1 MMRPEPALWFEIL
14 APREDALGIAEAIAA
29 AGLAEFEAPAGG
41 GDDPMHVVCGPL
53 IQRFR
58 DLEREFGHLWQ
69 SLVSQPLRAFPNEML
84 PIALD
89 QLEAWAREARPVL
102 ASIERAGS
110 EQALLDTWLTLLDAG
125 VVDDS
130 ERRAL
135 AGGALPAAIY
145 ECPRAEE
152 LRAPGAVL
160 LKPLASAGPP
170 LVLAI
175 GPAASMA
182 ELTESV
188 RGLGGHALAVPEGI
202 ARADARSILASRR
215 ASCEEASRDGRLRLE
230 ALAARFGLAE
240 AVSSAR
246 RVCWCVDNAR
256 AVEAR
261 PALCRLTGWTCEP
274 AGLKRRLAEQ
284 AAPTLLRFSAPP
296 REMRVPLVLRN
307 PWWARPYEAFCGLLG
322 MPAHDAADPSALVA
336 LVFPLLFGYMFGD
349 LGQGLLIAALGLV
362 LGRRWT
368 LANLLVPAG
377 LSAAFFGWV
386 FGSFFSLHGVVA
398 ARWVEPL
405 ADPMPVLLIPLG
417 LGAVLLCA
425 GLVLAGF
432 EARWRGELSSWLS
445 DDAPALALYLGGL
458 ACLAPGVAPAA
469 ALTAA
474 VALAMALVLRRARG
488 SGEVLRRIG
497 GSLERSFQLVINTVS
512 FVRVGAFAI
521 AHAGLSSAVLLLAE
535 AAGGGAAAVLVIVVG
550 NLLIVALELLVVSIQ
565 TTRLVLFEF
574 FTRFFLA
581 SGRAFR
587 PASPPPTGY
596 LRENHH
602 EA

>member
-1 MMRPEPALWFEIL
+1 MMRPQPALWFEIL

-29 AGLAEFEAPAGG
+29 AGLAEFESPASGREG
-41 GDDPMHVVCGPL
+41 AMHAQCEPL
-53 IQRFR
+53 IQRYR

-69 SLVSQPLRAFPNEML
+69 ALVAEPLRAFPYEML
-84 PIALD
+84 PLALERI
-89 QLEAWAREARPVL
+89 EAWAREARPVL
-102 ASIERAGS
+102 ATIESAQA
-110 EQALLDTWLTLLDAG
+110 EQALLDSWLSLLDASAL
-125 VVDDS
+125 DPS

-135 AGGALPAAIY
+135 AGGAVPAAIY
-145 ECPRAEE
+145 RCPRGEE
-152 LRAPGAVL
+152 LRAPADVL
-160 LKPLASAGPP
+160 LKPLAAAGGP
-170 LVLAI
+170 LLLAI
-175 GPAASMA
+175 GPAGSMA
-182 ELTESV
+182 ELTE
-188 RGLGGHALAVPEGI
+188 RIHALGGQALGVPDGV
-202 ARADARSILASRR
+202 ASADAGTRLANRSTACAETVR
-215 ASCEEASRDGRLRLE
+215 AGRQRLE
-230 ALAARFGLAE
+230 ALAAECGLAE

-256 AVEAR
+256 AVEDR
-261 PALCRLTGWTCEP
+261 RALCRLTGWTCEP
-274 AGLKRRLAEQ
+274 EALRSRIAEQ
-284 AAPTLLRFSAPP
+284 AVPTLLRFSAPP
-296 REMRVPLVLRN
+296 RDMQVPLILRN

-377 LSAAFFGWV
+377 LSAALFGWV
-386 FGSFFSLHGVVA
+386 FGSVFSLHGVVA
-398 ARWVEPL
+398 ALWVEPL
-405 ADPMPVLLIPLG
+405 AHPMPVLLLPLG
-417 LGAVLLCA
+417 LGAALLCG

-432 EARWRGELSSWLS
+432 EAHWRGEPSAWLN

-458 ACLAPGVAPAA
+458 ASLLPGVAPATVLLGA
-469 ALTAA
+469 VVLALL
-474 VALAMALVLRRARG
+474 LALRRAGG

-497 GSLERSFQLVINTVS
+497 GSLERAFQLAINTVS

-521 AHAGLSSAVLLLAE
+521 AHAGLSSAMLLLAE
-535 AAGGGAAAVLVIVVG
+535 AAGDGVAAALVIVVG

-587 PASPPPTGY
+587 PASPPAGSF
-596 LRENHH
+596 RESHH